1 MLCGLSALLS
11 TNRVILNPS
20 CAEWSQGNGAWPPAV
35 DQTMA
40 RCASAEGGCASHPA
54 TGSIQVSWAVPQNPH
69 LRQDKN
75 GSSNHRVTFEDLPE
89 RIQVP
94 ADTNSPKSFF
104 CATGSTVYTR
114 SKTARSHVGS
124 SAVSS
129 VPQLSSLQRER
140 EAEPSP
146 TKTSANQPG
155 LLVA

>member
-1 MLCGLSALLS
+1 MLSGPRAMEPGLQLWIRPWPDVLQQREAVQLLP
-11 TNRVILNPS
+11 TLPL
-20 CAEWSQGNGAWPPAV
+20 GASRFHGPFPKIHISDKTKMV
-35 DQTMA
+35 HQTT
-40 RCASAEGGCASHPA
+40 EGP
-54 TGSIQVSWAVPQNPH
+54 
-69 LRQDKN
+69 
-75 GSSNHRVTFEDLPE
+75 FEDLPE
-89 RIQVP
+89 HIQVP

-114 SKTARSHVGS
+114 SKTARSHIGS
-124 SAVSS
+124 PAVSS